1 MPFIFSLLPSPPPDI
16 ALKCAAVHSSAALS
30 ELFWGFDSYQEFP
43 LCPGL
48 PNQKVWP
55 AKRLDS
61 GEPTARER
69 FVLRAHFDAGTRLGL
84 PQDTEAP

>member
-1 MPFIFSLLPSPPPDI
+1 MI

-30 ELFWGFDSYQEFP
+30 ELFLGFDSYQEFP

-69 FVLRAHFDAGTRLGL
+69 FVLWAHFDAGTRLGL